1 LIRAQL
7 LLVWDQLVTMSPC
20 KLSSSMIREAQ
31 RCSCGRAFFCG
42 AAAFPGELRANK
54 YGDLARRLFL
64 FCVVICNYCCVSSG
78 VVDAK
83 SLMQAASSARRS
95 PYNNADSSLPPS
107 SSSSLFRETF
117 ASVQG
122 GGGAVSFMQN
132 YETTAD
138 ANHYRMLDGGQLV
151 QLVLD
156 PEGGRSST
164 FSPSLSLDFL
174 SASFSPVSSI
184 ISSAIHGFIC
194 STSLDL
200 EDFKTLVKLSSSLCP

>member
-1 LIRAQL
+1 
-7 LLVWDQLVTMSPC
+7 MSPW
-20 KLSSSMIREAQ
+20 KLCSSIIREAQ
-31 RCSCGRAFFCG
+31 RSSCGTTFFCG

-54 YGDLARRLFL
+54 CGDLARRLFL

-78 VVDAK
+78 VVDAR

-95 PYNNADSSLPPS
+95 QFNNADSTLPRS
-107 SSSSLFRETF
+107 SSSNSLFRETV

-122 GGGAVSFMQN
+122 GGGPVSFMQN

-164 FSPSLSLDFL
+164 FSPSLSVEFL
-174 SASFSPVSSI
+174 SAPFSPFSSI
-184 ISSAIHGFIC
+184 IPSAIHEFTKGMI
-194 STSLDL
+194 SIL
-200 EDFKTLVKLSSSLCP
+200 

>member
-1 LIRAQL
+1 
-7 LLVWDQLVTMSPC
+7 MSRPW
-20 KLSSSMIREAQ
+20 KLCSSMIREAQ
-31 RCSCGRAFFCG
+31 PCSCGRTFFCA

-54 YGDLARRLFL
+54 CGDLARRLFL

-78 VVDAK
+78 VVDAR

-95 PYNNADSSLPPS
+95 QYNNADSTLPRS
-107 SSSSLFRETF
+107 SSSSSNSLFRETV

-164 FSPSLSLDFL
+164 FSPSLFLDFL

-184 ISSAIHGFIC
+184 IPSAIHEFTKGMISILWSFWA
-194 STSLDL
+194 
-200 EDFKTLVKLSSSLCP
+200 EPRDFQDFLNRRNQ

>member
-1 LIRAQL
+1 
-7 LLVWDQLVTMSPC
+7 MSPW
-20 KLSSSMIREAQ
+20 KLCSSMIREAQ
-31 RCSCGRAFFCG
+31 RCSCGRTFFCG
-42 AAAFPGELRANK
+42 AAAFPGELRASK
-54 YGDLARRLFL
+54 CGDLARRLFL

-78 VVDAK
+78 VVDAR

-95 PYNNADSSLPPS
+95 QYNNADSTLPRS
-107 SSSSLFRETF
+107 SSSSSNNSLFRETV

-138 ANHYRMLDGGQLV
+138 ANHYRLLDGGQLV

-156 PEGGRSST
+156 TEGGRSST

-184 ISSAIHGFIC
+184 ISSAIHEFTKGMI
-194 STSLDL
+194 SIL
-200 EDFKTLVKLSSSLCP
+200 

>member
-1 LIRAQL
+1 
-7 LLVWDQLVTMSPC
+7 MSSW
-20 KLSSSMIREAQ
+20 KLCSSIIREAQ
-31 RCSCGRAFFCG
+31 RCSCGRTFFCG
-42 AAAFPGELRANK
+42 AVAFPGELRAHK
-54 YGDLARRLFL
+54 CGDLARRLFL
-64 FCVVICNYCCVSSG
+64 FCVVICNYCCVSSR
-78 VVDAK
+78 VVDPR

-95 PYNNADSSLPPS
+95 QYNNADSTLPRS
-107 SSSSLFRETF
+107 SSSSSSSSNSLFRE
-117 ASVQG
+117 AVAAVQG

-174 SASFSPVSSI
+174 SASFSPFSSI
-184 ISSAIHGFIC
+184 IPSAIHEFTKGMI
-194 STSLDL
+194 SIL
-200 EDFKTLVKLSSSLCP
+200 